1 MSNAVKKEVKFVPPR
16 RGSEVVR
23 ARPAAGDHKIQLDNA
38 FAKTFER
45 YERAFEELAKV

>member
-1 MSNAVKKEVKFVPPR
+1 MGNALKKDMKFVPPR

-23 ARPAAGDHKIQLDNA
+23 ARPVEGNHQTQLNNA

-45 YERAFEELAKV
+45 YEHALQELSKV

>member
-1 MSNAVKKEVKFVPPR
+1 MSNALKKDMKFVPPR

-23 ARPAAGDHKIQLDNA
+23 PRPVEGDHKTQLDNA

-45 YERAFEELAKV
+45 YERALEELAKV